1 MTRKISVVNQKGGV
15 GKTTTT
21 INLAACLA
29 AQGKRVLVVDVDPQG
44 NAGHFLGLIA
54 RMQEPEVYT
63 SHDFLLSAEKP
74 FAPQRDVLIPELDVV
89 PSTVRLAAAELPLL
103 RDAVTGIQKL
113 SSAIRRVEGDYDIIL
128 ADCPPT
134 LGLLSLGAIVA
145 CPEVLVPVK
154 LAAATLPGLADLMQ
168 ILEVV
173 RDSEPQVRVMGVLG
187 TSFVEGANGPKEALA
202 LIREQF
208 GAAVF
213 DTVIHRAQGVEDAC
227 GAGVPVCLSAPKS
240 RGAAEYQAITQEV
253 LARGPAAHQSG
264 VPSPATL
271 GSPVGEV
278 ANG

>member
-1 MTRKISVVNQKGGV
+1 
-15 GKTTTT
+15 
-21 INLAACLA
+21 
-29 AQGKRVLVVDVDPQG
+29 VLVPG
-44 NAGHFLGLIA
+44 
-54 RMQEPEVYT
+54 
-63 SHDFLLSAEKP
+63 
-74 FAPQRDVLIPELDVV
+74 LDVV

-113 SSAIRRVEGDYDIIL
+113 SSAIRRVEGQYDWIF

-134 LGLLSLGAIVA
+134 LGLLSLGAIVG
-145 CPEVLVPVK
+145 CPDVLVPVK

-187 TSFVEGANGPKEALA
+187 TSFVEGANGPKDALA
-202 LIREQF
+202 FIREQF

-240 RGAAEYQAITQEV
+240 RGAAEYQSVIQEV
-253 LARGPAAHQSG
+253 LARGGAASAIGAATPADVS
-264 VPSPATL
+264 SP
-271 GSPVGEV
+271 PVEV
-278 ANG
+278 AHV